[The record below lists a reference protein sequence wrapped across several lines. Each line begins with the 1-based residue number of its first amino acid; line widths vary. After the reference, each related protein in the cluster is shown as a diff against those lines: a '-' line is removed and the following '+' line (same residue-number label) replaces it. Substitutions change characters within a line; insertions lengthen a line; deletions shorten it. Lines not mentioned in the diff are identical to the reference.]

1 MQHVPKIVLKRLP
14 RKAGA
19 ESHPDANLL
28 TAFTERVLGES
39 ERARVMDHL
48 SRCGDCREVVAF
60 ALPATE
66 VIAVTASTES
76 AGSRWLSWPILR
88 WGVVAAGILLVASV
102 GVLQYRY
109 RQQNTAVVS
118 KVVLPEQTSANVTQ
132 KPSSS
137 MAASEPQAPLPQSDA
152 GKQRQSEK
160 KARLDVTPTLPSI
173 QPSTGNAVLPPSS
186 SRAFSSAGS
195 VI

>member
-48 SRCGDCREVVAF
+48 SRCGDCREVVTF
-60 ALPATE
+60 ALPAME
-66 VIAVTASTES
+66 VVAVTALTES
-76 AGSRWLSWPILR
+76 AGSRRLSWPILR

-102 GVLQYRY
+102 GVVQYRHRY
-109 RQQNTAVVS
+109 QDTAVVS
-118 KVVLPEQTSANVTQ
+118 KLVPQEQTRVSATER
-132 KPSSS
+132 PSSS
-137 MAASEPQAPLPQSDA
+137 AAASEPQSPLPQSYA

-160 KARLDVTPTLPSI
+160 KVPLHVPTTLPSVE
-173 QPSTGNAVLPPSS
+173 PSTG
-186 SRAFSSAGS
+186 
-195 VI
+195 